1 MYSVAKSQTICELFV
16 DEDALIRAKKE
27 VARLPF
33 GLVERIEVLPH
44 VSLISFVGEGLGYA
58 HGVAARVFRAVA
70 ESGINVQLISAGASM
85 VAYTFTVDNED
96 LERAVQ
102 AVHRE
107 FFGHRYL
114 RPKVPVGSQ
123 GHG

>member
-1 MYSVAKSQTICELFV
+1 KA
-16 DEDALIRAKKE
+16 

-70 ESGINVQLISAGASM
+70 ERGINVQLISAGASM
-85 VAYTFTVDNED
+85 VAYTFTVANED

-107 FFGHRYL
+107 FFGD
-114 RPKVPVGSQ
+114 GSRDP
-123 GHG
+123 GRLARARGDRSR